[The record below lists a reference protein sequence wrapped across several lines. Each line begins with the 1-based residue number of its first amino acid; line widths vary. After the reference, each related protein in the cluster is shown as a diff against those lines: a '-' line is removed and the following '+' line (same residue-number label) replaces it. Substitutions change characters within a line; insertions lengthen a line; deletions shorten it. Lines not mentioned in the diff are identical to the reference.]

1 MCISFLIL
9 EHCKISTL
17 IDCFLYCRMILNE
30 MYTPAFVGLAVS
42 GASDWVYSSSL
53 VVNCLEKHGFES

>member
-1 MCISFLIL
+1 
-9 EHCKISTL
+9 
-17 IDCFLYCRMILNE
+17 

-53 VVNCLEKHGFES
+53 LLIVWRNMVLNLNFLGSLLCS